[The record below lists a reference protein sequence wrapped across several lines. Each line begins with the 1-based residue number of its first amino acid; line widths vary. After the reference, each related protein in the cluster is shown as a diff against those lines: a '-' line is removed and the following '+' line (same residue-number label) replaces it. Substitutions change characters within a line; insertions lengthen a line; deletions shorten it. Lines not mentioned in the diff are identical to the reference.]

1 MASNEQ
7 AETGEAAHTGDV
19 DTGFLQIYDLEH
31 SRQVSSHVLNKTL
44 PTPNPLH
51 EVAPLHPD
59 LQQSF
64 IETYFEYAFPFCPV
78 LDRDS
83 IAEELAASPLLAMA
97 LALVGSHVNPP
108 LIPHEGPAVYY
119 NKARRLFY
127 EDAEPDTLTSLKA
140 VALFYWWAPMSTA
153 VVQRHSSW
161 WWTSVLIRHAQQMN
175 FHREPGMGDPRR
187 GTLDLSL
194 RRRIWWTAFARERL
208 TALCQSKPCIIDPDD
223 CNIGECTL
231 ADFPP
236 DAASQRN
243 GEIFI
248 YWVRLCGIIGRI
260 AKVLSRSA
268 ANSKAA
274 VADEGQGGDFPIH
287 LRHELIN
294 WVQSL
299 PEHLQLPIKGP
310 RTETFDRAVH
320 QLHLP
325 YLCVLTV
332 LHLKRSSH
340 SLPQALPPAI
350 LAASCTARILRDILI
365 RGNSRFL
372 MAITCWYTGT
382 AFVALL
388 QARSVKGLEGVEA
401 ELDVLESAVGQ
412 LQHMWASAN
421 VLVEGFS
428 RLRAK
433 EQGSGTNG
441 ASHSHPTGIARN
453 NPSRIGSA
461 VESSISLNPRAIS
474 TSQAEEELDW
484 RPFFPFVTSQT
495 NPIAAQLL
503 SNRANGTATR
513 GFPSPSND
521 VFHEGIMI
529 QYQDLFE
536 PYCHDF
542 SWWTNLPGDDFG
554 TAGIEGPGLEFGGE
568 GHGGPI

>member
-1 MASNEQ
+1 
-7 AETGEAAHTGDV
+7 
-19 DTGFLQIYDLEH
+19 
-31 SRQVSSHVLNKTL
+31 
-44 PTPNPLH
+44 
-51 EVAPLHPD
+51 
-59 LQQSF
+59 
-64 IETYFEYAFPFCPV
+64 
-78 LDRDS
+78 
-83 IAEELAASPLLAMA
+83 MA

-108 LIPHEGPAVYY
+108 LIPHDGPASYY
-119 NKARRLFY
+119 TRAWRLFY

-175 FHREPGMGDPRR
+175 FHREPGLADPRR
-187 GTLDLSL
+187 CTMDLSL

-208 TALCQSKPCIIDPDD
+208 TALCQSKPCIIDPED
-223 CNIGECTL
+223 CNIAECTL
-231 ADFPP
+231 DDFPSDP
-236 DAASQRN
+236 VSQRN

-248 YWVRLCGIIGRI
+248 YWVRLCGIIGPI

-268 ANSKAA
+268 VNAKNNAIEEA
-274 VADEGQGGDFPIH
+274 QGGDFPIH
-287 LRHELIN
+287 LRQELIN

-299 PEHLQLPIKGP
+299 PGHLQLPIKGS
-310 RTETFDRAVH
+310 RTEAFDRAIH

-325 YLCVLTV
+325 YLCVLTI

-350 LAASCTARILRDILI
+350 LAASCTTRILRDILL
-365 RGNSRFL
+365 RGNTRFL

-401 ELDVLESAVGQ
+401 ELDVLQSAVGQ
-412 LQHMWASAN
+412 LQHMRASAN
-421 VLVEGFS
+421 VLVEGFG
-428 RLRAK
+428 RLRSK
-433 EQGSGTNG
+433 EQGTDTHGTN
-441 ASHSHPTGIARN
+441 PTVPLGSPPGIGN
-453 NPSRIGSA
+453 V
-461 VESSISLNPRAIS
+461 VESSISLNPPPIS
-474 TSQAEEELDW
+474 TSPVDEELDW
-484 RPFFPFVTSQT
+484 RPFFPFVTPQT

-529 QYQDLFE
+529 QYQDLFD

-542 SWWTNLPGDDFG
+542 SGWTNLPGYDFG
-554 TAGIEGPGLEFGGE
+554 TAAMETNNVSGVGYTDGGVQ
-568 GHGGPI
+568 GGWGNNVG